1 MVMAQNFE
9 VIPGEFNVLRMLPYF
24 SASIVSISC
33 GLMDEKYL
41 ILCAFPVKL

>member
-1 MVMAQNFE
+1 MMMAQNFE
-9 VIPGEFNVLRMLPYF
+9 VIPGEFNILRMLPYF

-33 GLMDEKYL
+33 GLMDEEYL